1 VERKDK
7 DTLERLRA
15 ERKAKIDELKDR
27 TNYYLTQ
34 ELIQVSS
41 GQYLF
46 TRTLMCMYVTFH
58 FRCVPTN
65 SNVDVHPLSRFNCR
79 PGTVILLT
87 GNAFLATVKAG
98 RREYLTFHFC
108 FVPCRL
114 SQLKTNLQF

>member
-1 VERKDK
+1 MQ
-7 DTLERLRA
+7 TLERLRA

-87 GNAFLATVKAG
+87 GTLF
-98 RREYLTFHFC
+98 
-108 FVPCRL
+108 
-114 SQLKTNLQF
+114 

>member
-1 VERKDK
+1 MERKDK

-41 GQYLF
+41 SQYLC

-65 SNVDVHPLSRFNCR
+65 SNVDVLDISFLFCSLSIVTTENKF
-79 PGTVILLT
+79 TVLKYLLT
-87 GNAFLATVKAG
+87 
-98 RREYLTFHFC
+98 
-108 FVPCRL
+108 
-114 SQLKTNLQF
+114 

>member
-1 VERKDK
+1 MQ
-7 DTLERLRA
+7 TLERLRA

-65 SNVDVHPLSRFNCR
+65 SNVDVLDISFLFCSLSIVTTENKF
-79 PGTVILLT
+79 TVLKYLLT
-87 GNAFLATVKAG
+87 
-98 RREYLTFHFC
+98 
-108 FVPCRL
+108 
-114 SQLKTNLQF
+114 

>member
-41 GQYLF
+41 CQY
-46 TRTLMCMYVTFH
+46 
-58 FRCVPTN
+58 
-65 SNVDVHPLSRFNCR
+65 VHEL
-79 PGTVILLT
+79 
-87 GNAFLATVKAG
+87 
-98 RREYLTFHFC
+98 
-108 FVPCRL
+108 
-114 SQLKTNLQF
+114 